1 MTVIQLELDFKQQLC
16 LAQSSPVAVDWQQLC
31 LAFDVAI
38 ARTPLNQQLALAG
51 EAIADLAEVFALRAE
66 AWFEDL
72 RPSPDGPVLAEDA
85 LVDLVRQSMSLD
97 LDKLLAEPEP
107 VTRRSFPKSG
117 GESIVAIVEKDVLL
131 QVLEGELREPEQA
144 LQVIEE
150 EDVGAW
156 VDAIAT
162 VLKREGGQ
170 VRLGKLLKLLSLS
183 KGMVFLGLILG
194 GFELQQEGRFYDR
207 RITVTAISL

>member
-1 MTVIQLELDFKQQLC
+1 MPALQLELNFQQQLHQ
-16 LAQSSPVAVDWQQLC
+16 AQSSPVAVDWQQLC

-51 EAIADLAEVFALRAE
+51 DAIVELAEVFALRAE

-85 LVDLVRQSMSLD
+85 LADLVRQSMSLD
-97 LDKLLAEPEP
+97 LDELLAEPEP
-107 VTRRSFPKSG
+107 VTRRSLPKEAV
-117 GESIVAIVEKDVLL
+117 ESRVEIVEKDVLL
-131 QVLEGELREPEQA
+131 QALEGELREPEQA
-144 LQVIEE
+144 LQVVEA
-150 EDVGAW
+150 EDVAAW

-162 VLKREGGQ
+162 VLEQEGGQ
-170 VRLGKLLKLLSLS
+170 VGLGKLLKRLNLSE
-183 KGMVFLGLILG
+183 GMVFLGLLLG
-194 GFELQQEGRFYDR
+194 EFELQQEGRFYDR